1 MTISPGS
8 RRSVRHLLGTPQ
20 TWVLLVAVVYG
31 LAQIVLLDVER
42 FLLWDEAVYLSE
54 VSPHAE
60 AVGMGAHRSRGIT
73 FLVAPVAVL
82 TDSMVALRVY
92 LAVLSSAALF
102 GAFVVW
108 CRSIEWSAPVA
119 AALFASSWLAVFYG
133 STVYPNLYSGLL
145 AVAAIGVALNH
156 TRSPTRP
163 RVVLIVALVALTALV
178 RPLDALLLA
187 VGLGVVALVAGR
199 RSLLTLIGAGLAGLG
214 IGAMPWA
221 IEGWIRFGDPIQRLD
236 RTRETVGGGLQNNV
250 GEYLRLLDGS
260 GSVNTVAIAS
270 LGVMIVLGLA
280 SLAVQDPAVRRG
292 AVVSLATSM
301 LFAAP
306 YLFAT
311 EPVLQRF
318 LLAALALLAI
328 SAAVGLVSIIGRFS
342 TRATTIG
349 AITVVVVLALSAWN
363 LPALGA
369 WSERQTGNG
378 LTALQVGQAIESAGS
393 GDCFF
398 LAPSN
403 YPAISFASGC
413 RGAALGE
420 DVETNSGRL
429 ETARMAGSELFAAT
443 NSSDPGSLLG
453 DGWRCGP
460 IPELAERGWQLC
472 TPIGG

>member
-1 MTISPGS
+1 MTISHGS
-8 RRSVRHLLGTPQ
+8 GRSVRRLLATPQ
-20 TWVLLVAVVYG
+20 TWVLLVAVLYG
-31 LAQIVLLDVER
+31 LVQMMLLDVGR
-42 FLLWDEAVYLSE
+42 FLAWDEAVYLSE
-54 VSPHAE
+54 VSPHVE

-82 TDSMVALRVY
+82 TDSMPALRIY

-119 AALFASSWLAVFYG
+119 ATLFGSSWLAVFYG
-133 STVYPNLYSGLL
+133 SAVYPNLYSGLL
-145 AVAAIGVALNH
+145 AVAAIGLALNH
-156 TRSPTRP
+156 TRSPTRS
-163 RVVLIVALVALTALV
+163 RMVLIVALVALTALV

-187 VGLGVVALVAGR
+187 VGLGIVALVAGR
-199 RSLLTLIGAGLAGLG
+199 RNLPTLIGAGLAGLG
-214 IGAMPWA
+214 VGALPWA
-221 IEGWIRFGDPIQRLD
+221 IEAWMRFGDPVQRLD
-236 RTRETVGGGLQNNV
+236 MSRDTVGGGLHNNV

-260 GSVNTVAIAS
+260 GSVNTAATVS
-270 LGVMIVLGLA
+270 LGAMIVLGLA
-280 SLAVQDPAVRRG
+280 GLAAQDRVVRRG
-292 AVVSLATSM
+292 ALVSLTGSM

-311 EPVLQRF
+311 EPVASRF
-318 LLAALALLAI
+318 LLAALAFLAI
-328 SAAVGLVSIIGRFS
+328 SAAVGLVSTIGLLG
-342 TRATTIG
+342 TRPTTIG
-349 AITVVVVLALSAWN
+349 AIAAVVVIALSAWN
-363 LPALGA
+363 MPALQA

-378 LTALQVGQAIESAGS
+378 LTALHVGEAIGSAAS

-403 YPAISFASGC
+403 HPAVSFASGC

-420 DVETNSGRL
+420 NVEINSSRL
-429 ETARMAGSELFAAT
+429 QTARNAGSELFAAT

-472 TPIGG
+472 TPIDR

>member
-1 MTISPGS
+1 MTISHGS
-8 RRSVRHLLGTPQ
+8 RRSVRHLLASPQ
-20 TWVLLVAVVYG
+20 TWVLLVAVLYG
-31 LAQIVLLDVER
+31 LAQIVLLDVGR
-42 FLLWDEAVYLSE
+42 FLAWDEAVYLSE

-108 CRSIEWSAPVA
+108 CRSIEWSAPA
-119 AALFASSWLAVFYG
+119 AAMLFASSWLAVFYG
-133 STVYPNLYSGLL
+133 SAVYPNLYSGLL
-145 AVAAIGVALNH
+145 AVAAIGLALDH
-156 TRSPTRP
+156 TRSPTRS
-163 RVVLIVALVALTALV
+163 RMVLIVALVALTALV

-199 RSLLTLIGAGLAGLG
+199 RSVLTLTGAGLAGLG
-214 IGAMPWA
+214 VGAMPWA
-221 IEGWIRFGDPIQRLD
+221 IEGWVRFGDPVQRLD
-236 RTRETVGGGLQNNV
+236 MSRDSVGGGLHNNV

-260 GSVNTVAIAS
+260 GSANTVATVS
-270 LGVMIVLGLA
+270 LGAMIVLGLA
-280 SLAVQDPAVRRG
+280 GLAVQDRVVRRG
-292 AVVSLATSM
+292 ALVSLSASI

-311 EPVLQRF
+311 EPVASRF
-318 LLAALALLAI
+318 LLPALAFLAI
-328 SAAVGLVSIIGRFS
+328 AAAVGLVSIVGLLG

-349 AITVVVVLALSAWN
+349 AITAVVVLALSAWN
-363 LPALGA
+363 LPALQA

-378 LTALQVGQAIESAGS
+378 LTALYVGEAIGSVAS

-403 YPAISFASGC
+403 HPAVSFASGC
-413 RGAALGE
+413 RGAGLGE
-420 DVETNSGRL
+420 NGETNSSRL
-429 ETARMAGSELFAAT
+429 ESARDTGAELFAAT

-472 TPIGG
+472 TPINQ